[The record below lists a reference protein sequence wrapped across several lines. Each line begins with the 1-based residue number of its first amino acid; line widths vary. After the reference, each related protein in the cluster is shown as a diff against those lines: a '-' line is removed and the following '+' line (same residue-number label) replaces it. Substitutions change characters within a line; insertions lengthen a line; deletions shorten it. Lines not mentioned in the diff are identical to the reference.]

1 MKVAVE
7 VFVDSI
13 LLLLI
18 TAASVFF
25 IVISLMTAD
34 ARNFHST
41 SVAKIEASDGSQV
54 VMEECMAEA
63 REKGYRME
71 IVPTCLYEDKSYY
84 YVTVSYDIQIPV
96 SGFQYGGTVEG
107 YAR

>member
-63 REKGYRME
+63 AVALAADLLAVVAQVVVAQVPVGKNIE
-71 IVPTCLYEDKSYY
+71 I
-84 YVTVSYDIQIPV
+84 
-96 SGFQYGGTVEG
+96 
-107 YAR
+107 

>member
-7 VFVDSI
+7 FFVDSI
-13 LLLLI
+13 LLLLM

-41 SVAKIEASDGSQV
+41 SVAKIEASDGSSLV
-54 VMEECMAEA
+54 MKECMEEAE
-63 REKGYRME
+63 EKGYKME

-84 YVTVSYDIQIPV
+84 YVTVSYEIQIPG
-96 SGFQYGGTVEG
+96 SEAQYGGTVEG

>member
-7 VFVDSI
+7 FFVDSI
-13 LLLLI
+13 LLLLM

-25 IVISLMTAD
+25 ILISLMTAD

-41 SVAKIEASDGSQV
+41 SVAKIEASDGSSAV
-54 VMEECMAEA
+54 IKECMAEA
-63 REKGYRME
+63 EQRGYQMK

-84 YVTVSYDIQIPV
+84 YVTVSYKIQIPV
-96 SGFQYGGTVEG
+96 SGVQYGGTVEG

>member
-7 VFVDSI
+7 FFVDSI
-13 LLLLI
+13 LLLLM

-41 SVAKIEASDGSQV
+41 SIAKIEASDGSILV
-54 VMEECMAEA
+54 IEECMAEA
-63 REKGYRME
+63 EEKGYQME
-71 IVPTCLYEDKSYY
+71 IVPACLYEDKSYY
-84 YVTVSYDIQIPV
+84 YVTVSYGIQIPG
-96 SGFQYGGTVEG
+96 SGAKYSGTVEG